1 MMSDLDST
9 LKAVQGMVEDKK
21 TVMERPEALRIADL
35 LERDPSEWGGLSL
48 GWKAAAELRRLLS
61 EALRIEGIAYE
72 QQSVIYGLRLSVLN
86 LQHNNEVLTNALWKA
101 CGDDEQVVNDT
112 IESQGTLR

>member
-1 MMSDLDST
+1 MS
-9 LKAVQGMVEDKK
+9 
-21 TVMERPEALRIADL
+21 EAMTPVADL
-35 LERDPSEWGGLSL
+35 LDEVPEDIVLGVQGNERIFKSYHNVPIGQLAKE
-48 GWKAAAELRRLLS
+48 AAAEIRRLTEL
-61 EALRIEGIAYE
+61 AYE
-72 QQSVIYGLRLSVLN
+72 QHTVIYGLRLQVAN

>member
-1 MMSDLDST
+1 MAQGAKAMST
-9 LKAVQGMVEDKK
+9 Q
-21 TVMERPEALRIADL
+21 PEALRIADL

-72 QQSVIYGLRLSVLN
+72 QQSVIYGLRLSAAN

>member
-1 MMSDLDST
+1 MS
-9 LKAVQGMVEDKK
+9 
-21 TVMERPEALRIADL
+21 EAMTPVADL
-35 LERDPSEWGGLSL
+35 LDEVPEDIVL
-48 GWKAAAELRRLLS
+48 GVQGNEPVFKSYHNIPIGRLAKEAAAEIRRLLG
-61 EALRIEGIAYE
+61 LAYE
-72 QQSVIYGLRLSVLN
+72 QQSVIYGLRLSVVN